1 MAGGGSD
8 RLVCVARSAAV
19 RKAEKQE
26 EAKCLIQDIHQV
38 LGRRNDCSHLGG
50 RCGSGESACRR
61 EMNERKGSALT
72 AEAAFHTNFRLLGI
86 FFSFQLSTFVVLWPH
101 ASFGLSSPSGRGQ
114 RIQPAK
120 MTRDISLRWPST
132 EAKCVDEPRH

>member
-86 FFSFQLSTFVVLWPH
+86 FFLFNSPH
-101 ASFGLSSPSGRGQ
+101 SLCCGRTPLLAFLLP
-114 RIQPAK
+114 PAAVNGFN
-120 MTRDISLRWPST
+120 LR
-132 EAKCVDEPRH
+132 K